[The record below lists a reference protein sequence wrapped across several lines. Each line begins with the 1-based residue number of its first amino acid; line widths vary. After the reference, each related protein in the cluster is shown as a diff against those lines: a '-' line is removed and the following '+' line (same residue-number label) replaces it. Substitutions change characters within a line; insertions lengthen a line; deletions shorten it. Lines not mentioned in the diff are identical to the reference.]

1 MRFEPNQKCF
11 NISILRF
18 PDGGLIVGFS
28 QARAGPK
35 VMSSSVKSC
44 QVVSKQEKVVSSSHV
59 KDKKYCQVMS
69 SDANHA
75 ETPCPRVA
83 SAYTPPIDESRSGPV
98 RSAVKQAKTHL
109 EQEAEL
115 AIMHAK
121 KKVLVTPTC
130 GADMHR
136 KAAPDPR

>member
-1 MRFEPNQKCF
+1 MKCFKISILRFEPNQNCF

-44 QVVSKQEKVVSSSHV
+44 QVVSNQQKVVSSSHV
-59 KDKKYCQVMS
+59 KDEKYCQVMS

-83 SAYTPPIDESRSGPV
+83 SAYTPLVMKADPGRHE
-98 RSAVKQAKTHL
+98 
-109 EQEAEL
+109 
-115 AIMHAK
+115 
-121 KKVLVTPTC
+121 VL
-130 GADMHR
+130 
-136 KAAPDPR
+136 